1 MLGFI
6 SSFADDHQ
14 FPEEFKNKLV
24 IVGDELFSNII
35 RYGYEN
41 NGGSIFVRL
50 LFDESQNE
58 FAMTIIDKAKAFN
71 QLEVNN
77 KEVSGDVKELKVGGL
92 GLIIVK
98 KIMDEYAYDR
108 INDKNILM
116 LKKRF

>member
-1 MLGFI
+1 
-6 SSFADDHQ
+6 
-14 FPEEFKNKLV
+14 
-24 IVGDELFSNII
+24 
-35 RYGYEN
+35 
-41 NGGSIFVRL
+41 
-50 LFDESQNE
+50 
-58 FAMTIIDKAKAFN
+58 MTIIDKAKAFN